1 MRPIPRPG
9 EAQPSARSVTMSRVR
24 RGLAAVALLLVL
36 APAGPAA
43 TLPLTARLAQAL
55 AVPGSPTSTSAA
67 VAIDLSSGKL
77 LFGRNPDM
85 PLAPA
90 SNEKLP
96 VTFAALRELGT
107 SYRFRTEILGRGR
120 QVGATWQGD
129 IFLKGF
135 GDPTLT
141 SGGIDRLAAQIEAL
155 GITQVSG
162 RVLGDESWFDARRTA
177 PGWKPAFYLSESPP
191 LSALAVDRAV
201 YDGHIALRPALAAA
215 GQLRRALRRHG
226 IASGSVGLG
235 RAPAASPALA
245 EVESARLPAVLQEMD
260 RESDNFTAELMLKDL
275 GAEIGTSGTT
285 VAGAAVVTGALSA
298 AGVPLAGVRIV
309 DGSGLS
315 LDDRLTAQALA
326 AILVSAWRD
335 PALHYP
341 FWAALSVAGVNGTLE
356 HRMRLRPA
364 RGAVHAKTGTTNEA
378 SALSGYAGSRYA
390 FSVLQNG
397 EPIATYAAQR
407 AQDRFASALASVL

>member
-1 MRPIPRPG
+1 
-9 EAQPSARSVTMSRVR
+9 MSRVR
-24 RGLAAVALLLVL
+24 RGLAAVVLLLVL
-36 APAGPAA
+36 APAARTAA
-43 TLPLTARLAQAL
+43 LPLTARLAQAL
-55 AVPGSPTSTSAA
+55 AVPGYPKSTSAA
-67 VAIDLSSGKL
+67 VAVDLTSGKP
-77 LFGRNPDM
+77 LFTRNADL

-90 SNEKLP
+90 SNEKLT
-96 VTFAALRELGT
+96 VTFAALHELGV
-107 SYRFRTEILGRGR
+107 SYRFRTDVLGRGR
-120 QVGATWQGD
+120 QVGATWEGD
-129 IFLKGF
+129 IFLKGY

-141 SGGIDRLAAQIEAL
+141 SSGINRLAAQIGAL
-155 GITQVSG
+155 GITQISG

-177 PGWKPAFYLSESPP
+177 PGWKSDFYLSESPP

-226 IASGSVGLG
+226 IASGRVGLG
-235 RAPAASPALA
+235 RAPAGSSMLG
-245 EVESARLPAVLQEMD
+245 EISSAPLPAILQEMD
-260 RESDNFTAELMLKDL
+260 RESDNFTAELMLKEL
-275 GAEIGTSGTT
+275 GAETGKTGTT
-285 VAGAAVVTGALSA
+285 VAGAAVVRDALAA

-335 PALHYP
+335 PVLHHP

-356 HRMRLRPA
+356 HRMELEPA
-364 RGAVHAKTGTTNEA
+364 RGAVHAKTGTTDEA

-397 EPIATYAAQR
+397 EPIATWPAQR
-407 AQDRFASALASVL
+407 AQDRFASALASVR